1 MKPTRRLNMLAF
13 AFVAST
19 IVAPG
24 SLSVGAQSGAPSV
37 NIRRMTSLNDAVFTG
52 DFNGDGIID
61 VVSQDASSTSRVV
74 VALGKGDGTF
84 GGATPVGC
92 TCRVL
97 AVADLDNDRK
107 LDLLV
112 VALPEPNGQ
121 VRTLRGNGDGTFSVP
136 ANSFTVSSWFVQ
148 FGLIADIDNDG
159 TNDVLIDVL
168 DDRLDESIIVY
179 RGNGDF
185 TMTFERSLVSGGANA
200 LSAVVADLNGDAK
213 PDIVVTNHDG
223 RSISIFRGQ
232 GGFNFTAADIPLGEQ
247 ANDVVATDV
256 NHDGKMDLLVA
267 TSTDAE
273 DDFFYTDGSVMVL
286 RGNGDGTFQSPIP
299 YATGRGAWRIVVGDF
314 NRDGIPD
321 VATANRSGEL
331 GEDVCGNVWD
341 SVSILPGR
349 SDGTFAAASTFS
361 LGNQA
366 TPGDRRFQ
374 NSVRS
379 LAVADLNR
387 DGAPDLVASFG
398 AILLNHAPDTNWPPT
413 VSAGVDQTLNVGESI
428 VFQASASDVDQD
440 MLTYAWSDSGGHEIE
455 MSPSPCSLTP
465 DTPGVYTM
473 TVTVDDGHGH
483 LASDSFTYTVN
494 PATPPP
500 SGPTVSIVAPTAGE
514 VVAAG
519 QAYPIRWTA
528 SAGSDSIAR
537 FDVSYSV
544 DDGATSQPIPEC
556 QEVSAFATS
565 CEWANPPVTEQARV
579 TVAATDRSGHTGAAR
594 SARFTIRTAP
604 GTPLGNGWAHD
615 DVGHVNAAGEASF
628 DGLVLNG
635 EGYTV
640 SGSGSDIWGTADA
653 FHFAWKQMAGDF
665 SIDTQV
671 ESIENTSTWAKAGLM
686 IRANALDVSS
696 PHASI
701 FVSPGNGIAFQ
712 RRVAQ
717 GGVSTNTAGPALTA
731 PVWLRLTRQG
741 TMIQAMYRKN
751 LTDAWTTLKS
761 QTIDSLGGPVDVG
774 LAVTSHRTNAELA
787 TAKFKGVYLAPI
799 ANLEASWYGGASG
812 SYGGDGTTVRA
823 HSSGSD
829 IWGTSDSYLFAA
841 MPIGDNRQITV
852 RVRALDNTNV
862 WAKAGVMIRESL
874 AEGSKHADAIVSP
887 GKGIAMQYRS
897 ATGGASASAVQMN
910 GAAPIWLR
918 IRRFEAAGPT
928 ATGAFSSWFSTDGLI
943 WRRLGDVN
951 FNIAHDAYIGIAVTS
966 HQPGI
971 QTVAVI
977 DDIRVER

>member
-1 MKPTRRLNMLAF
+1 MKQFRRLDMLAL
-13 AFVAST
+13 AIVAST
-19 IVAPG
+19 MVAPG
-24 SLSVGAQSGAPSV
+24 SLSVGAQGGAPAV
-37 NIRRMTSLNDAVFTG
+37 NIRRITSLNYAVFTG
-52 DFNGDGIID
+52 DFNGDGIVD
-61 VVSQDASSTSRVV
+61 LVAHEATSPGRPVV
-74 VALGKGDGTF
+74 VLGKGDGTF
-84 GGATPVGC
+84 GAPKPIACV
-92 TCRVL
+92 CRVL
-97 AVADLDNDRK
+97 AVGDLDHDGK
-107 LDLLV
+107 PDLIIETD
-112 VALPEPNGQ
+112 AEPNAQ
-121 VRTLRGNGDGTFSVP
+121 IRALRGNGDGTFSA
-136 ANSFTVSSWFVQ
+136 ANSFAMDVSYVYFAQ
-148 FGLIADIDNDG
+148 LGDLDNDG
-159 TNDVLIDVL
+159 IDDLVFAQT
-168 DDRLDESIIVY
+168 DGDETIELLH
-179 RGNGDF
+179 GNGDF
-185 TMTFERSLVSGGANA
+185 TFSRGGLIVPAGGP
-200 LSAVVADLNGDAK
+200 LGGTIADVNGDGK
-213 PDIVVTNHDG
+213 RDLIVSNHDAH
-223 RSISIFRGQ
+223 SVSVFINQ

-247 ANDVVATDV
+247 ANDVVAADV

-273 DDFFYTDGSVMVL
+273 DDFFYTGGSVMVL
-286 RGNGDGTFQSPIP
+286 RGNGDGTFQAPIP
-299 YATGRGAWRIVVGDF
+299 YAAGRGAWRIVVGDF

-321 VATANRSGEL
+321 AATANRSGEL

-366 TPGDRRFQ
+366 TPGDNRFQ

-387 DGAPDLVASFG
+387 DGAPDLVGSFG
-398 AILLNHAPDTNWPPT
+398 AILLNHAPDTNWPPK
-413 VSAGVDQTLNVGESI
+413 VSAGADQTLKVGESI

-494 PATPPP
+494 EAAPPT

-519 QAYPIRWTA
+519 QAYQIRWSA

-544 DDGATSQPIPEC
+544 DDGATSHPIPEC
-556 QEVSAFATS
+556 QEISAFATS
-565 CEWANPPVTEQARV
+565 CQWASPPVTEQARV
-579 TVAATDRSGHTGAAR
+579 TVAATDRSSHTGTAR
-594 SARFTIRTAP
+594 SARFAIRTAP
-604 GTPLGNGWAHD
+604 GTPLGNGWAHG
-615 DVGHVNAAGEASF
+615 DVGHVGAAGEATF
-628 DGLVLNG
+628 DGLGLNG
-635 EGYTV
+635 QGYTV

-653 FHFAWKQMAGDF
+653 FHFAWKRMTGDF

-671 ESIENTSTWAKAGLM
+671 ESIENTSPWAKAGLM
-686 IRANALDVSS
+686 IRANALDASS
-696 PHASI
+696 QHASI

-717 GGVSTNTAGPALTA
+717 GGVSTNTAGPVLTA

-741 TMIQAMYRKN
+741 TMIRAMYRKN
-751 LTDAWTTLKS
+751 LTDAWTILKS
-761 QTIDSLGGPVDVG
+761 QIIDTLGGPVDVG

-787 TAKFKGVYLAPI
+787 TGKFKGVYLAAI
-799 ANLEASWYGGASG
+799 ADLTPVWYGGASG
-812 SYGGDGTTVRA
+812 SYGGNGTIVDA
-823 HSSGSD
+823 DASGSD
-829 IWGTSDSYLFAA
+829 IWGTADSFMFAA

-852 RVRALDNTNV
+852 RVRSLDNTNV

-874 AEGSKHADAIVSP
+874 TAGSKHADAIVSP
-887 GKGIAMQYRS
+887 GKGIAMQYRN
-897 ATGGASASAVQMN
+897 ATGGASASPVQMN

-928 ATGAFSSWFSTDGLI
+928 ATGGFSTWFSTDGLI

-951 FNIAHDAYIGIAVTS
+951 FNIAHEAFIGIAVTS

-971 QTVAVI
+971 QTSAVI
-977 DDIRVER
+977 DDIRIEQ